1 MATARRTRRSISSE
15 ILDCRDKEVVLD
27 TDSALIY
34 IGRLVS
40 ATGHF
45 IVLADADVHDRK
57 ESSSM
62 NEKYLLDSKRY
73 GIRSNRKSVYIRLER
88 VVSYSLLEDVM
99 DY

>member
-1 MATARRTRRSISSE
+1 MATAGTPRRSLSSE
-15 ILDCRDKEVVLD
+15 MLAFRDKEMVLD
-27 TDSALIY
+27 TDCTLTY
-34 IGRLVS
+34 IGRLMKV
-40 ATGHF
+40 TGHF
-45 IVLADADVHDRK
+45 IVLGGADVHDRK

-73 GIRSNRKSVYIRLER
+73 GIRSNRKSVHIRLDR

>member
-1 MATARRTRRSISSE
+1 MATAGTPRRSLSSE
-15 ILDCRDKEVVLD
+15 MLAFRDKEMVLD
-27 TDSALIY
+27 TDCTLTY
-34 IGRLVS
+34 IGRLMKV
-40 ATGHF
+40 TGHF
-45 IVLADADVHDRK
+45 IVLGDADVHDRK

-73 GIRSNRKSVYIRLER
+73 GIRSNRKSVHIRLDR